1 MEMIPEHV
9 GQWHEPYG
17 HRRSLEP
24 AELPDAVIKDAEIMR
39 MREKMPVLKDGQRDV
54 PRGDEAC
61 GARQDKSMGSA
72 HDGPEPRFVAV

>member
-1 MEMIPEHV
+1 
-9 GQWHEPYG
+9 
-17 HRRSLEP
+17 
-24 AELPDAVIKDAEIMR
+24 VIKDAEIMR

-72 HDGPEPRFVAV
+72 RDGPKPRFVAV